1 MKSMRNLQSLLLMGI
16 TCTVLTMAHVCQ
28 YNDMT
33 CECIDT
39 IYVKC
44 RNVTEIPPFDTSIN
58 GNNVTDLTFQDG
70 NIISMS
76 RSSLPPGLTS
86 ITLINLPLSNISDD
100 TFDESSTTLTDV
112 VIIGAKFNNLPT
124 ALQKLTNLKELH
136 LTDTSIHIW
145 DTATLKQI
153 ASTLMDLKLYNVSL
167 SAWPSWISDFHL
179 LRTLDL
185 SYNSINHIPD
195 DAFVSIKDSL
205 IQLDLQNTGLTHVPQ
220 ALSSLSSLKTLDLS
234 FNRFKDASTIDRI
247 NAFPFAHELY
257 NLFLDSTGLTRIAN
271 FSNLTGLGVI
281 SLSGNRISDIPVG
294 LFPASVIT
302 LYLTHNGLSSVPK
315 AVASMPSLISLLL
328 SSNRITHIEP
338 DSFPASLTYLDLS
351 FNNLTI
357 VTNTISDIPDGLFPT
372 SLTVLYLSHNC
383 LSSVPKA
390 VASIQSLED
399 LRLSSN
405 RITHIEP
412 NSFPSSLSNLDLRF
426 NNLTVITNTT
436 FRHLYNLN
444 TLNLDSNP
452 ITTISPSAFGDLE
465 SMFSISINE
474 THLREFPLAL
484 MQLQFSAIYFSITQP
499 LSCPCPA
506 PHDLVQWFNS
516 LITPPVIEG
525 NCSNGQSIVSY
536 LRGQCVQLTAA
547 L

>member
-1 MKSMRNLQSLLLMGI
+1 MGV
-16 TCTVLTMAHVCQ
+16 TYTVVTLADVCQ
-28 YNDMT
+28 YNDM
-33 CECIDT
+33 
-39 IYVKC
+39 
-44 RNVTEIPPFDTSIN
+44 
-58 GNNVTDLTFQDG
+58 DG
-70 NIISMS
+70 NITSIS
-76 RSSLPPGLTS
+76 RNSLPPGLTS
-86 ITLINLPLSNISDD
+86 ITLINLPLSNISEDA
-100 TFDESSTTLTDV
+100 FDESATTLQDV
-112 VIIGAKFNNLPT
+112 NIIGAKFNSLPS
-124 ALQKLTNLKELH
+124 ALKKLTQLTELH

-234 FNRFKDASTIDRI
+234 FNNFTDESTIDRI
-247 NAFPFAHELY
+247 NTFPFAHELY

-271 FSNLTGLGVI
+271 FSNLTDLGVI

-294 LFPASVIT
+294 LFPASVTT
-302 LYLTHNGLSSVPK
+302 LYLSHNGLSSVPK
-315 AVASMPSLISLLL
+315 AVASMPSLKDLRL

-357 VTNTISDIPDGLFPT
+357 VTNTISDIPDGLFPA
-372 SLTVLYLSHNC
+372 SLIVLYLSHNC
-383 LSSVPKA
+383 LSSVPKD
-390 VASIQSLED
+390 VASMQSLKD

-412 NSFPSSLSNLDLRF
+412 DSFPSTLSILDLSF

-436 FRHLYNLN
+436 FKNVYFL
-444 TLNLDSNP
+444 TSLNLDSNP
-452 ITTISPSAFGDLE
+452 ITTISPSAFRDLE
-465 SMFSISINE
+465 TMISLSVKE
-474 THLREFPLAL
+474 SHLREFPLAL
-484 MQLQFSAIYFSITQP
+484 MQLTYLAIHFSTTQP

-506 PHDLVQWFNS
+506 PHDLVQWFTS
-516 LITPPVIEG
+516 LFTPPVFEG
-525 NCSNGQSIVSY
+525 NCSNGQSIDSY
-536 LRGQCVQLTAA
+536 LRGQC
-547 L
+547 